1 MMILLLLGNSFVWL
15 PDGWSHVDGFYYST
29 ITYLTVGLGDF
40 VWPMSTLTSLYGNV
54 IQLTWMITSCVGVV
68 SMVISSCRVFLDDV
82 YYSLAYARRRHCG
95 CWRKLDAC
103 LEPPSAEEEQKDPQ
117 HGEDRESRDAGH
129 RGAAAAGL
137 SVDVRMR
144 RDVSSEAKG
153 AAAPRAVGAPVTAI
167 AVRISP
173 AESDELIKR
182 PGVEVITLGEAQ
194 VEVVGASAQGV
205 AHAASPAAAPRAE
218 HEEPLYR
225 VVGPP
230 VVPSRD

>member
-1 MMILLLLGNSFVWL
+1 MPYGILIASSSPPHRLLIASSSPPCLESVL
-15 PDGWSHVDGFYYST
+15 
-29 ITYLTVGLGDF
+29 
-40 VWPMSTLTSLYGNV
+40 
-54 IQLTWMITSCVGVV
+54 
-68 SMVISSCRVFLDDV
+68 SSCRVFLDDV